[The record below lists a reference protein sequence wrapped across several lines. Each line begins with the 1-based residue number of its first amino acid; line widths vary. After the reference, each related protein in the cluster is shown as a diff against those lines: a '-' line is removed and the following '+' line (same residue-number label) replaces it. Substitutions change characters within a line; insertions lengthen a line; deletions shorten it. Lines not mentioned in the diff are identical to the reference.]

1 MNYETWAAT
10 FKPMDNHLDSNA
22 SYSGKMFETYG
33 DEFEFLKTIDPSR
46 IWTLRSSDGST
57 AITAGLG
64 WVNRLGYF
72 VTTRPWSDGV
82 EDVALSEESE
92 CECFLEDGWVDK
104 FGQIQDGNPD
114 CQECEGSGQVEK
126 WPD

>member
-10 FKPMDNHLDSNA
+10 FEPMDNHLDSSA

-33 DEFEFLKTIDPSR
+33 DEFEFLKTIDVHR
-46 IWTLRSSDGST
+46 IWTLRSGEGST

-72 VTTRPWSDGV
+72 VTDKPWTDDVDDVVLS
-82 EDVALSEESE
+82 EDVE
-92 CECFLEDGWVDK
+92 CECYKEEGYTDK
-104 FGQIQDGNPD
+104 VGDVVDGNPD
-114 CQECEGSGQVEK
+114 CPECEGYGYVDK
-126 WPD
+126 WLD

>member
-10 FKPMDNHLDSNA
+10 FEPMDNHLDSNA

-46 IWTLRSSDGST
+46 IWTLRDGDGST
-57 AITAGLG
+57 AITAGFG

-72 VTTRPWSDGV
+72 VTATPWSDGV
-82 EDVALSEESE
+82 EDVTLSEERE
-92 CECFLEDGWVDK
+92 CECYVEEGHIGKHGEV
-104 FGQIQDGNPD
+104 QDGDPD
-114 CQECEGSGQVEK
+114 CRECEGYGRYEV
-126 WPD
+126 WLD